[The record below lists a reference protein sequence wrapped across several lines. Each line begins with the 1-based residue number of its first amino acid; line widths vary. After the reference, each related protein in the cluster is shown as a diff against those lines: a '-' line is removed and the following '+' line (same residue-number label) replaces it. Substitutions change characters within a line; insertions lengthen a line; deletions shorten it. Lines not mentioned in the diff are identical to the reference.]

1 MRACV
6 LVCSRGVIMV
16 GTGVVRRSTIH
27 CYFKTTHPF
36 ICEDCESA
44 RSVLYCTLFKV
55 RGRKTVNCT
64 LARQQWLTF
73 YNPPVPTRHH
83 FFHRGKGHQEWQ
95 RHAWKMGA
103 PTKPLTKANSAT
115 NTAERHARWRAA
127 QSRPNAKQQ
136 TKFHWMIP
144 QEKGATEVQS
154 THLQE

>member
-1 MRACV
+1 MSSILYKKTKYRAKNEILIATMPKGDAKVRAHEEREREREGSGVRACV

-73 YNPPVPTRHH
+73 CFPVTSPLFPPDII
-83 FFHRGKGHQEWQ
+83 FSIG
-95 RHAWKMGA
+95 
-103 PTKPLTKANSAT
+103 
-115 NTAERHARWRAA
+115 
-127 QSRPNAKQQ
+127 
-136 TKFHWMIP
+136 
-144 QEKGATEVQS
+144 EKGTKSGKDMRGRWVLQQS
-154 THLQE
+154 L